1 MTCATQI
8 HFVGT
13 GVKSSLV
20 VSCGDN
26 DDDANDDVNR
36 VNCILMSVVKAALIT
51 AI

>member
-13 GVKSSLV
+13 GVESLV
-20 VSCGDN
+20 VIDDN
-26 DDDANDDVNR
+26 DDDDENDNVNR
-36 VNCILMSVVKAALIT
+36 VNCILMSVVKDALIT